1 MKKSISVL
9 FSILVMLSSCSKDPA
24 SGPGSTNTGNT
35 NTDQDNDSGIT
46 IDRNE
51 FTAII
56 DETHETSA
64 KTTLNENQVSW
75 NEGDAISIFDGSGTN
90 FRFVAE
96 SSGTSVTFTKVT
108 EGTLTGNTFF
118 AIYPYQDSNSIE
130 GGVISA
136 KTPESYTVDNSAF
149 TSAKSALMIART
161 TNNELHFKNVSS
173 LLKFEVPEGV
183 DIAKMY
189 FYASG
194 ADLSGNVSLSF
205 DEAGQPVINT
215 ATPEYKG
222 ITIMAEENGT
232 LPAGTYY
239 LPVIPNTY
247 NNIRIK
253 ITYGTLDGPSSEAFS
268 LDQLSASRNTIKNIG
283 TIYDGRSW
291 FKWLTFENG
300 TVPSYIATDGNATFS
315 IVDNPVKGAANGSE
329 KSMKVTTETKG
340 SGYFNIDLS
349 KISSNIRANITGI
362 VLHYKPVET
371 VFCPQLKCNSLKKGP
386 VQIGSQTA
394 SSATDG
400 FTGSDYKNKIQ
411 KAYWNRMTF
420 RAAQFGI
427 ENFKDITSITIY
439 PMLYSSGNNYDVDAP
454 AEVLFDN
461 IGFCFD

>member
-205 DEAGQPVINT
+205 NEAGQPVINT

-232 LPAGTYY
+232 FPAGTYY
-239 LPVIPNTY
+239 LPVIPNTVRPRTDPDIPSAVTE
-247 NNIRIK
+247 NLGDFSCFSNHNGLPAVIR
-253 ITYGTLDGPSSEAFS
+253 
-268 LDQLSASRNTIKNIG
+268 
-283 TIYDGRSW
+283 
-291 FKWLTFENG
+291 
-300 TVPSYIATDGNATFS
+300 
-315 IVDNPVKGAANGSE
+315 
-329 KSMKVTTETKG
+329 
-340 SGYFNIDLS
+340 
-349 KISSNIRANITGI
+349 
-362 VLHYKPVET
+362 
-371 VFCPQLKCNSLKKGP
+371 P
-386 VQIGSQTA
+386 VQETLFSAYPQSVA
-394 SSATDG
+394 SNFQRRYRQAV
-400 FTGSDYKNKIQ
+400 IQ
-411 KAYWNRMTF
+411 GNIF
-420 RAAQFGI
+420 
-427 ENFKDITSITIY
+427 FKDAPVITESADRVAV
-439 PMLYSSGNNYDVDAP
+439 SH
-454 AEVLFDN
+454 
-461 IGFCFD
+461 

>member
-9 FSILVMLSSCSKDPA
+9 FSILVMLSSCSKDP
-24 SGPGSTNTGNT
+24 SSSPGNTDTDNT
-35 NTDQDNDSGIT
+35 NTDNGNDSGIT
-46 IDRNE
+46 FDRNE

-56 DETHETSA
+56 DETHETPA
-64 KTTLNENQVSW
+64 KTTLNENQVIW

-90 FRFVAE
+90 FRFVAA

-108 EGTLTGNTFF
+108 EGTLTGNTFL
-118 AIYPYQDSNSIE
+118 AIYPYQDSNTIE

-161 TNNELHFKNVSS
+161 TDNELHFKNVSS
-173 LLKFEVPEGV
+173 LLKFEIPEGV

-205 DEAGQPVINT
+205 DDAGKPVINT
-215 ATPEYKG
+215 GTPEYKG

-253 ITYGTLDGPSSEAFS
+253 ITYGTLEGPSSEAFS
-268 LDQLSASRNTIKNIG
+268 LDQLLASRNTIKNIG
-283 TIYDGRSW
+283 KIYDGRSW

-300 TVPSYIATDGNATFS
+300 TVPSYITNDKNATFS
-315 IVDNPVKGAANGSE
+315 IADNPVKGNANGSE
-329 KSMKVTTETKG
+329 KVMTVKTETKG

-362 VLHYKPVET
+362 VLHFKPTDT
-371 VFCPQLKCNSLKKGP
+371 VLCPQLKCNSLRKGP
-386 VQIGSQTA
+386 VQIGSKTAA
-394 SSATDG
+394 SSTDG
-400 FTGSDYKNKIQ
+400 FTGEDYKSKIQ
-411 KAYWNRMTF
+411 KDYWNQMTF

-427 ENFKDITSITIY
+427 ENFKDITSITVY
-439 PMLYSSGNNYDVDAP
+439 PMLYSSGSNYEAP